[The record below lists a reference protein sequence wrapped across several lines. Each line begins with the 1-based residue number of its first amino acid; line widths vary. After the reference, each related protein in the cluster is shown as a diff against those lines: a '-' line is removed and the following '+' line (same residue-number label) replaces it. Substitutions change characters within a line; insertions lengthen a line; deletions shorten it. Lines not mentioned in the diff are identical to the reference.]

1 MNNYFNCS
9 MISACASVLSLS
21 LATIASPVSAADLG
35 PAPSEQFLHPAP
47 SQWEFRFTPYAW
59 ATSVNGS
66 TTAADQTVDIDV
78 SFIDVVQESDSIA
91 ALMGYFEARNGRLA
105 LYTDAVWSNLSFS
118 GERSGTGPLGLL
130 DISVDGELDYQQ
142 FIIEAGIAYEIARF
156 PGDPVSLKDDFANPT
171 SFTAIDILAGA
182 RYWHES
188 VDLSF
193 DITTGLIDPPAG
205 FEVRGDR
212 VVGESGAIDWIDP
225 VVGLRMRHQ
234 FSPGQELQLRGDVG
248 GFGVGSDFSWQ
259 LFGGYGFAFG
269 ESWSGVIGYRAL
281 SVDYSEEGPNG
292 TRGIDLLQHGPVFGV
307 NFRW

>member
-1 MNNYFNCS
+1 VHS
-9 MISACASVLSLS
+9 
-21 LATIASPVSAADLG
+21 
-35 PAPSEQFLHPAP
+35 AP

-59 ATSVNGS
+59 ATSVNG
-66 TTAADQTVDIDV
+66 TTIAADQAVDVDA
-78 SFIDVVQESDSIA
+78 SFLDVVEESESLVG
-91 ALMGYFEARNGRLA
+91 LMGYFEARRGRLA
-105 LYTDAVWSNLSFS
+105 LYTDVVWSSLTFA
-118 GERSGTGPLGLL
+118 GERSGTGPLGGL
-130 DISVDGELDYQQ
+130 DVSVDAELDYEQT
-142 FIIEAGIAYEIARF
+142 IIEAGVSYEIARF
-156 PGDPVSLKDDFANPT
+156 PGDPGSLKDDFGG
-171 SFTAIDILAGA
+171 SISYTAIDILAGA
-182 RYWHES
+182 RYWRES

-193 DITTGLIDPPAG
+193 DITGVVTLPSG

-212 VVGESGAIDWIDP
+212 VVGRSGAIDWIDP

-234 FSPGQELQLRGDVG
+234 FSPGRELQLRGDVG

-259 LFGGYGFAFG
+259 LFGGYGFALG